1 MISTFLF
8 LLGELLGA
16 VRTKSGTILIAVVL
30 LIFSFLALFSS
41 FFLLG
46 TPVEEENGPVLAP
59 QEIMAYLSPRLSP
72 GEVEELYSKI
82 REWKDVQRINYLF
95 TQELQED
102 QAGGIFLIRTTSP
115 SAVAPLLETLGS
127 IEGIVRVVSASK
139 SQSTLSLS
147 TPVRIGLLIGLAV
160 SAVASMLAA
169 RYGFRELLRS
179 FAEEIQLMHLSGT
192 AERMIQTP
200 IIALGIL
207 CGLVASLLLIVA
219 AYLFHF
225 FAVSHPEAVLRTA
238 SGLVEP
244 GRVLTVSLLSL
255 LLGLVMGGLIGV
267 LGASLTGSREFQTYS

>member
-16 VRTKSGTILIAVVL
+16 VRTKSGTLLIAVVL

-72 GEVEELYSKI
+72 GEVDELYSKI

-95 TQELQED
+95 AQELQED
-102 QAGGIFLIRTTSP
+102 QAGGVFLIRAISTS
-115 SAVAPLLETLGS
+115 VVVPLLETLGS
-127 IEGIVRVVSASK
+127 IEGIAQVVSAPNT
-139 SQSTLSLS
+139 QNTLSLS

-160 SAVASMLAA
+160 SAGASMLIA
-169 RYGFRELLRS
+169 RHGFRELLRS
-179 FAEEIQLMHLSGT
+179 FTEEIRLMHLSGT

-200 IIALGIL
+200 IITLGVL
-207 CGLVASLLLIVA
+207 CGFVASLLLIVA
-219 AYLFHF
+219 VYLFHF
-225 FAVSHPEAVLRTA
+225 FAVSHPEAILRTA

-255 LLGLVMGGLIGV
+255 ILGLVMGGLVGV
-267 LGASLTGSREFQTYS
+267 LGASLTSSREFQPYS